1 MTSRRVD
8 PSPAYLSIISGLPAQ
23 VLELAPG
30 THVLGRSPTARLQLD
45 HREVSRQHCLVSWD
59 GERAVVEDLRSQG
72 GTSLNGQRIER
83 PMELAPGARI
93 GVGPALI
100 EFGRGEPP
108 APSASPREAES
119 SQSPTM
125 LVRGQSTDRVE
136 ISGELIFGRDPQADV
151 VLGYPGVSRRHALVR
166 EQAGSGCLVTDLHST
181 GGSFVNGRRFDTQE
195 LTIGDRL
202 QIGPFC
208 FQYDGRALT
217 LGAAAAGSTITTIN
231 VTVKSGAHTLL
242 HGIDLRFPPAQF
254 TGILGPSGAGKS
266 TLLNVLAGLRTPTAG
281 RVLVDG
287 EDLYEDGVHHS
298 FGYVPQEDI
307 VHPELTV
314 AQALRFSAR
323 LRLAAST
330 PPVEIQKLI
339 IQTLIQLGLRERA
352 DHPIHRLSGG
362 QRKRVSVGVEL
373 LARPPVLFLD
383 EPSSGLDPATEFQ
396 LMELL
401 RDLADTGCTIVC
413 TTHVMEHAYLF
424 DRLSVLVG
432 GRAAF
437 LGSAQEARDYFR
449 VPKLTALYDRLQE
462 RSPADWAK
470 DAPATSDP
478 ARPETPAKPAGHPA
492 RPRRGSV
499 LPILLQ
505 RQWAILSADRRNF
518 LILLGQPL
526 IIGALVSWVTNDHAL
541 ALFFAYVA
549 TLWFGCSNAA
559 QEIVKELPIY
569 RRERL
574 VGVGA
579 HAYLLSKF
587 TFLTAITWLQA
598 ALLYTVLQMGEQGLD
613 GTAYWQL
620 LALGGIALAAVGI
633 GSAISALARSV
644 MQAVIVVPLVLIPQI
659 LFSGFTVPAH
669 EMNPSVHAVS
679 RVMPSF
685 AARTM
690 VDTSF
695 LWNQKIARGT
705 LSDYWTS
712 FRNLNR
718 KEDLKMGEIFRRSA
732 PATQAL
738 LIQGLW
744 ALITYL
750 IAWQALRSRE
760 KQ

>member
-1 MTSRRVD
+1 MD
-8 PSPAYLSIISGLPAQ
+8 PTPAYLSIVSGLPAQ
-23 VLELAPG
+23 VLELTPG
-30 THVLGRSPTARLQLD
+30 THVLGRSPTAKLHLD
-45 HREVSRQHCLVSWD
+45 HLEVSRQHCLVSWD
-59 GERAVVEDLRSQG
+59 GERAIVEDLRSQK
-72 GTSLNGQRIER
+72 GTYLNGERIEQ
-83 PMELAPGARI
+83 PMELTPGAKI

-100 EFGRGEPP
+100 EFGRGTPP
-108 APSASPREAES
+108 VPSASGHGS
-119 SQSPTM
+119 SVAQGPAM
-125 LVRGQSTDRVE
+125 LVRGQPADRVE
-136 ISGELIFGRDPQADV
+136 ITGELIIGRDPQADV
-151 VLGYPGVSRRHALVR
+151 VLSDPGVSRRHAKVQ
-166 EQAGSGCLVTDLHST
+166 EQAGSGCLVTDLNSSA
-181 GGSFVNGRRFDTQE
+181 GSFVNGRRFDTQE

-202 QIGPFC
+202 QIGPFT
-208 FQYDGRALT
+208 FQYDGRAL
-217 LGAAAAGSTITTIN
+217 LLSASAAGSTITAVN
-231 VTVKSGAHTLL
+231 VTVRAGAHTLL
-242 HGIDLRFPPAQF
+242 NGIDLQFPPAQF

-266 TLLNVLAGLRTPTAG
+266 TLLNVLAGLRTPSGG

-287 EDLYEDGVHHS
+287 EDLYDHGVRRS

-314 AQALRFSAR
+314 TQALHFSAR

-330 PPVEIQKLI
+330 PPSEMQKLI
-339 IQTLIQLGLRERA
+339 VQTLTQLGLRERA

-373 LARPPVLFLD
+373 LAKPPVLFLD

-432 GRAAF
+432 GYSAF
-437 LGSAQEARDYFR
+437 LGSAQEARDYFH
-449 VPKLTALYDRLQE
+449 VAKLTALYDRLHE
-462 RSPADWAK
+462 RAPAEWAK
-470 DAPATSDP
+470 DAPHV
-478 ARPETPAKPAGHPA
+478 RTPALPPSPVAPSSQATKF
-492 RPRRGSV
+492 RRSFA

-505 RQWAILSADRRNF
+505 RQWTILSADWRNF
-518 LILLGQPL
+518 LILVGQPL
-526 IIGALVSWVTNDHAL
+526 IIGGLVSWVTNKHDL

-579 HAYLLSKF
+579 HTYLISKF
-587 TFLTAITWLQA
+587 AFLTVITCIQA
-598 ALLYTVLQMGEQGLD
+598 ALLYATLQLGEKGLD
-613 GTAYWQL
+613 GDVGWQL
-620 LALGGIALAAVGI
+620 LALGSIALAAVGI

-644 MQAVIVVPLVLIPQI
+644 MQAVMVVPLVLIPQI
-659 LFSGFTVPAH
+659 LFSGFTVPAN
-669 EMNPSVHAVS
+669 EMEPPVRAVS
-679 RVMPSF
+679 QIMPSY
-685 AARTM
+685 ASRTM

-695 LWNQKIARGT
+695 LWEQKIVRST

-712 FRNLNR
+712 YRNLDPE
-718 KEDLKMGEIFRRSA
+718 KQIKTGEVFRHPKA
-732 PATQAL
+732 GNVALITQP
-738 LIQGLW
+738 LW
-744 ALITYL
+744 ALVMYL
-750 IAWQALRSRE
+750 VAWWALRSRE

>member
-1 MTSRRVD
+1 MD
-8 PSPAYLSIISGLPAQ
+8 NSPAYLSIVSGLPGQ
-23 VLELAPG
+23 VLELIPG
-30 THVLGRSPTARLQLD
+30 THVLGRSPAAALQLD
-45 HREVSRQHCLVSWD
+45 HLEVSRQHCLVSWD
-59 GERAVVEDLRSQG
+59 GERAVVEDLRSQK
-72 GTSLNGQRIER
+72 GTFLNGQRVDQ
-83 PMELAPGARI
+83 PMELEPGAQIR
-93 GVGPALI
+93 VGPAVI

-108 APSASPREAES
+108 APSAEKPGTES
-119 SQSPTM
+119 ARAPGM
-125 LVRGQSTDRVE
+125 LVRGQASDRVL
-136 ISGELIFGRDPQADV
+136 IAGELVFGRDPQADV
-151 VLGYPGVSRRHALVR
+151 VLNDPGVSRRHAMVQ
-166 EQAGSGCLVTDLHST
+166 EQAGSGCLVTDLNST

-202 QIGPFC
+202 QIGPFS
-208 FQYDGRALT
+208 FQYDGRALA
-217 LGAAAAGSTITTIN
+217 LSASAAGSTIAAMN
-231 VTVKSGAHTLL
+231 VTVKSGPHTLL

-266 TLLNVLAGLRTPTAG
+266 TLLNVLAGLRTPTEG

-287 EDLYEDGVHHS
+287 EDLYAGGSQRS

-330 PPVEIQKLI
+330 PPAEIQKLI
-339 IQTLIQLGLRERA
+339 IQTLTQLGLRERA

-432 GRAAF
+432 GYAAF

-449 VPKLTALYDRLQE
+449 VAKLTALYDRLHE
-462 RSPADWAK
+462 RPPADWAR
-470 DAPATSDP
+470 DAPPNPGQVALSPTNPAATTRVHRSS
-478 ARPETPAKPAGHPA
+478 A
-492 RPRRGSV
+492 
-499 LPILLQ
+499 LPILLH
-505 RQWAILSADRRNF
+505 RQWTILSADWRNF
-518 LILLGQPL
+518 IILLGQPL
-526 IIGALVSWVTNDHAL
+526 IIGVLVSWVTNDQAL

-579 HAYLLSKF
+579 HTYLISKF
-587 TFLTAITWLQA
+587 TFLTAITVLQA
-598 ALLYTVLQMGEQGLD
+598 ALLYATLQLGEKGLH
-613 GTAYWQL
+613 GSVAWQL
-620 LALGGIALAAVGI
+620 LALGGIALASVGI

-644 MQAVIVVPLVLIPQI
+644 MQAVLVVPLVLIPQI
-659 LFSGFTVPAH
+659 LFSGFTVPAN
-669 EMNPSVHAVS
+669 EMSNSVHAVS

-695 LWNQKIARGT
+695 LWEQMIARNT

-712 FRNLNR
+712 VRNIKRL
-718 KEDLKMGEIFRRSA
+718 EEFKMGESFRR
-732 PATQAL
+732 PGPGMVAL
-738 LIQGLW
+738 LTHALW
-744 ALITYL
+744 ALVTYFV
-750 IAWQALRSRE
+750 AWRALRARE